1 MKKKNQ
7 VFILFIVLFLAI
19 VLFLYYTR
27 KLKINEGVENKKDT
41 EDEVYEDTQDEVYED
56 TQDADYEDT
65 EDADYEDTGYEGKAV
80 DTKDPQTSRSLTKSP
95 ENTEGQ
101 SKGNIITGE
110 YMPISSTNP
119 NSVSTVVQDL
129 ENDFDK
135 AIPIINNEGKSLSRR
150 LNALWKRVARL
161 ELLKS
166 VQSTKTAKPT

>member
-7 VFILFIVLFLAI
+7 VFILLIVLFLAI

-27 KLKINEGVENKKDT
+27 KLKITEGVD
-41 EDEVYEDTQDEVYED
+41 
-56 TQDADYEDT
+56 EDT
-65 EDADYEDTGYEGKAV
+65 EDAENNDDTGDAVDEADAGDEGDAEDEGQAV
-80 DTKDPQTSRSLTKSP
+80 DTKDFKTSRSLKKQPEKS
-95 ENTEGQ
+95 NKYYSEGQ

-110 YMPISSTNP
+110 YIPMSSKNLH
-119 NSVSTVVQDL
+119 SVSTVVQDL

-135 AIPIINNEGKSLSRR
+135 SIPIINNEGKRLSQR
-150 LNALWKRVARL
+150 LNALSKRVASI